1 MEKTKQKLNKNGNL
15 DIRDGTIQI
24 NQYHMVTYFAC
35 ALDENLS
42 GETMA
47 LEVISKINY
56 RIKFLCKKKK
66 KNCRSFFCRLLCHA
80 LIQRHFNHACS
91 AWYPNLNNSLS
102 RRFNQQT
109 ILEKIWM
116 S

>member
-1 MEKTKQKLNKNGNL
+1 
-15 DIRDGTIQI
+15 
-24 NQYHMVTYFAC
+24 MVTYFAC

-42 GETMA
+42 EETMA
-47 LEVISKINY
+47 LKVISKINY
-56 RIKFLCKKKK
+56 RIKFLCKKK
-66 KNCRSFFCRLLCHA
+66 NCGSFFRRLLCHA

-91 AWYPNLNNSLS
+91 AWYPNINNSFS